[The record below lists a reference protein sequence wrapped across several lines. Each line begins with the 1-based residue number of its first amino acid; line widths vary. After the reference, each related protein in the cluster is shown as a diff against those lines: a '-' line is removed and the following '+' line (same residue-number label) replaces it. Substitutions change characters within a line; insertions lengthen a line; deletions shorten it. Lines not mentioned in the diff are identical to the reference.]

1 MDFTSLTSAVD
12 FSSVNTA
19 VLAVA
24 AAAATL
30 YLGIRGAKTIL
41 GFIRG
46 R

>member
-12 FSSVNTA
+12 FATVSTGI
-19 VLAVA
+19 LAVA
-24 AAAATL
+24 AASVAVLLTV
-30 YLGIRGAKTIL
+30 RGAKTIL